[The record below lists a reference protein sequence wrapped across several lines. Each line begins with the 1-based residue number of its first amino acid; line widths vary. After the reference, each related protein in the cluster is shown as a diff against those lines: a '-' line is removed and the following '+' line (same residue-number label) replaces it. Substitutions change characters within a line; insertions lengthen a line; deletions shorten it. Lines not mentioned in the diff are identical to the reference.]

1 MRANFRGLLALL
13 ASLQFAGQM
22 QAQKLDPVQWTLEPT
37 SNATRPGDPVH
48 LHLTAKIEPGWHLY
62 SLTTP
67 KGGPIPTTASVHEG
81 GIINSVELYQ
91 PAPERHFDPN
101 FNIDTETFAE
111 ELRLLVSGTVP
122 KSSKA
127 GSTEIGVDVRYQV
140 CSDRQCLPPR
150 KKTPITTIS
159 VDPNAPVA
167 TALVVPKGYFAVTAI
182 GANTPQPASR
192 APQRQTGLPLFALTA
207 FGLGLAAVLTPC
219 VFPMIPITVSFFL
232 SRRGGVAQAAIFS
245 SGIVI
250 LFCAIGLGITFAAG
264 PFGVVKLAA
273 NPWVNGF
280 IAVVFTTFALSL
292 LGAYEISLPSGALT
306 KIDSLSRQ
314 EGSLGTLLMGLTF
327 SLTAFACVGPFVGS
341 LLAAS
346 VQAPG
351 IQPVLG
357 MFSFAMGLSAPFF
370 LLAAFPSFLKKLP
383 KSGDW
388 MLRVKVVMG
397 FVLLAV
403 MLKYL
408 SNIDQV
414 LQLGLLT
421 RERFLAAWLAIST
434 LAGMYL
440 LGLLHLHGNRPGE
453 ALGVPRLL
461 LAGFAFA
468 FGFSLVPA
476 MSGAR
481 LGELDA
487 YIPVAQVGSNA
498 SGANAEALTFMKDQ
512 YPEAL
517 AKARAEGRPVLLTFT
532 GYACTNCH
540 WMKANLFT
548 LPQIAQEMK
557 KFVLVDLYT
566 DGSDE
571 ASVQNQAMQ
580 EKNYGTVAI
589 PYYAIVDPQ
598 GATTAT
604 FPGLTRDSSEWQGF
618 LRDGM
623 AKAVPA
629 ASVTSGAVAAN

>member
-1 MRANFRGLLALL
+1 MAMRVRLLTLFTALL
-13 ASLQFAGQM
+13 LSEQI
-22 QAQKLDPVQWTLEPT
+22 QAQKLDPVQWTLEAA
-37 SNATRPGDPVH
+37 SAAARPGDLVTF
-48 LHLTAKIEPGWHLY
+48 HLTAKVEPGWHLY

-67 KGGPIPTTASVHEG
+67 KGGPIPTTATAHEG
-81 GIINSVELYQ
+81 TPLAAVEVYQ
-91 PAPERHFDPN
+91 PTPERHFDPN

-122 KSSKA
+122 KGAKA
-127 GSTEIGVDVRYQV
+127 GVVEVELDVRYQV

-150 KKTPITTIS
+150 RKTATVRIT
-159 VDPNAPVA
+159 VDPKAA
-167 TALVVPKGYFAVTAI
+167 AGALVVPNGYSAVTVGPVAK
-182 GANTPQPASR
+182 PQTATR
-192 APQRQTGLPLFALTA
+192 APQDQSGLPLFTLTA
-207 FGLGLAAVLTPC
+207 FGLGLAAVFTPC
-219 VFPMIPITVSFFL
+219 VFPMITITVSFFL
-232 SRRGGVAQAAIFS
+232 SRRGGLAQAAIFS
-245 SGIVI
+245 SGIVV

-264 PFGVVKLAA
+264 PFGVVKMAA

-280 IAVVFTTFALSL
+280 IAAVFTAFALSL
-292 LGAYEISLPSGALT
+292 LGAYEISLPSGILT
-306 KIDSLSRQ
+306 KIDSIARQ

-357 MFSFAMGLSAPFF
+357 MFSFAVGLSAPFF

-388 MLRVKVVMG
+388 MLRIKVVMG
-397 FVLLAV
+397 FILLAV

-434 LAGMYL
+434 LTGLYL
-440 LGLLHLHGNRPGE
+440 LGLLHLHGNRPGQS
-453 ALGVPRLL
+453 LGVPRLL
-461 LAGFAFA
+461 LAGLMFA
-468 FGFSLVPA
+468 FGFSLMPA

-487 YIPVAQVGSNA
+487 YIHTAQLSPNA
-498 SGANAEALTFMKDQ
+498 ASSAETLAFMKDK

-517 AKARAEGRPVLLTFT
+517 AKARAEGRPVLVTFT

-548 LPQIAQEMK
+548 QPEVAAAMK

-566 DGSDE
+566 DGSD
-571 ASVQNQAMQ
+571 ASSVENQKLQ
-580 EKNYGTVAI
+580 EKGYGTVAI
-589 PYYAIVDPQ
+589 PFYAIVGPQ
-598 GATTAT
+598 GSTVST
-604 FPGLTRDSSEWQGF
+604 FPGLTRDSAEWQSF
-618 LRDGM
+618 LHDGM
-623 AKAVPA
+623 AK
-629 ASVTSGAVAAN
+629 VTSLAAVTSVPSAAN

>member
-1 MRANFRGLLALL
+1 MKTSWFLTLLVALPL
-13 ASLQFAGQM
+13 SPQIH
-22 QAQKLDPVQWTLEPT
+22 AQKLDPVQWTLE
-37 SNATRPGDPVH
+37 ATTTRVRPGDAAH
-48 LHLTAKIEPGWHLY
+48 FRLTAQIDPGWHLY

-67 KGGPIPTTASVHEG
+67 KGGPISTKVVAHEG
-81 GIINSVELYQ
+81 GPLASAEVYQ

-101 FNIDTETFAE
+101 FNIDTETFAT
-111 ELRLLVSGTVP
+111 ELPLLLTGQVT
-122 KSSKA
+122 KEARA
-127 GSTEIGVDVRYQV
+127 GSSEVGVDVRYQV

-150 KKTPITTIS
+150 KKTAATSIE
-159 VDPNAPVA
+159 VDPSAPA
-167 TALVVPKGYFAVTAI
+167 SAALVVPSGYSAVSGPAVPGTKAS
-182 GANTPQPASR
+182 TSRTQPN
-192 APQRQTGLPLFALTA
+192 QTGLPLFALTA
-207 FGLGLAAVLTPC
+207 FGLGLAAVFTPC

-232 SRRGGVAQAAIFS
+232 SKRGGLAQAAIFS

-250 LFCAIGLGITFAAG
+250 LFCAVGLGITFAAG

-280 IAVVFTTFALSL
+280 IATVFTVFALSL

-306 KIDSLSRQ
+306 RIDSISRQ
-314 EGSLGTLLMGLTF
+314 EGYLGTLLMGLTF

-357 MFSFAMGLSAPFF
+357 MFSFAVGLSAPFF
-370 LLAAFPSFLKKLP
+370 LLAAFPSFLKQLP
-383 KSGDW
+383 RSGDW
-388 MLRVKVVMG
+388 MLGVKVVMG
-397 FVLLAV
+397 FILLAV

-461 LAGFAFA
+461 LAGLMFA

-487 YIPVAQVGSNA
+487 YIPATQIVPQG
-498 SGANAEALTFMKDQ
+498 GGQTAEALAFMKDQ

-548 LPQIAQEMK
+548 LPEIAQEMK

-571 ASVQNQAMQ
+571 ASLKNQEMQ
-580 EKNYGTVAI
+580 EKGYGTVAI
-589 PYYAIVDPQ
+589 PFYAIVDPK
-598 GATTAT
+598 GSTIAT
-604 FPGLTRDSSEWQGF
+604 FPGLTRDSAEWRAF
-618 LRDGM
+618 LESGRT
-623 AKAVPA
+623 AVPA
-629 ASVTSGAVAAN
+629 ASVTSGAVVAN

>member
-1 MRANFRGLLALL
+1 MRTSWILALL
-13 ASLQFAGQM
+13 APLALSQRVS
-22 QAQKLDPVQWTLEPT
+22 AQKLDPVQWTLE
-37 SNATRPGDPVH
+37 ATTTKVRPGGATQFR
-48 LHLTAKIEPGWHLY
+48 LTAKIDSGWHLY

-67 KGGPIPTTASVHEG
+67 KGGPIPTKVVAREG
-81 GIINSVELYQ
+81 GPLASAEVYQ

-101 FNIDTETFAE
+101 FNIDTETFAA
-111 ELRLLVSGTVP
+111 ELPLLLTGQVAKDSR
-122 KSSKA
+122 A
-127 GSTEIGVDVRYQV
+127 GSAEVGIEVRYQV
-140 CSDRQCLPPR
+140 CSDQQCLPPR
-150 KKTPITTIS
+150 KKTAATSIEI
-159 VDPNAPVA
+159 DPNGPASA
-167 TALVVPKGYFAVTAI
+167 ALVVPSGYSAVS
-182 GANTPQPASR
+182 GAAAPDPQESR
-192 APQRQTGLPLFALTA
+192 NRTQPNQSGLPLFALTA
-207 FGLGLAAVLTPC
+207 FGLGLAAVFTPC

-232 SRRGGVAQAAIFS
+232 SKRGGLAQAAIFS

-250 LFCAIGLGITFAAG
+250 LFCAVGLGITFAAG

-280 IAVVFTTFALSL
+280 IATVFTAFALSL
-292 LGAYEISLPSGALT
+292 LGAYEISLPSGVLT
-306 KIDSLSRQ
+306 RIDSISRQ
-314 EGSLGTLLMGLTF
+314 EGYLGTLLMGLTF

-357 MFSFAMGLSAPFF
+357 MFSFAVGLSAPFF
-370 LLAAFPSFLKKLP
+370 LLAAFPSFLRQLP

-397 FVLLAV
+397 FILLAV

-414 LQLGLLT
+414 LQLGFLT
-421 RERFLAAWLAIST
+421 RERFLAVWLAIST

-440 LGLLHLHGNRPGE
+440 LGLLRLHGNRPGE

-461 LAGFAFA
+461 LAGLMFA

-487 YIPVAQVGSNA
+487 YIPATQMVPLG
-498 SGANAEALTFMKDQ
+498 GGPTAEGLAFMKDQ
-512 YPEAL
+512 YAEAL

-548 LPQIAQEMK
+548 LPEIAQEMK

-571 ASVQNQAMQ
+571 ASVRNQEMQ
-580 EKNYGTVAI
+580 EKGYGTVAI
-589 PYYAIVDPQ
+589 PFYAIVDPK
-598 GATTAT
+598 GSTIAT
-604 FPGLTRDSSEWQGF
+604 FPGLTRDSAEWRAF
-618 LRDGM
+618 LQSGT
-623 AKAVPA
+623 AEAIPA
-629 ASVTSGAVAAN
+629 ASVTSGAVVAN

>member
-1 MRANFRGLLALL
+1 MKTSWFLTLLVALPL
-13 ASLQFAGQM
+13 SPQIH
-22 QAQKLDPVQWTLEPT
+22 AQKLDPVQWTLE
-37 SNATRPGDPVH
+37 ATTTRVRPGDAAH
-48 LHLTAKIEPGWHLY
+48 FRLTAQIDPGWHLY

-67 KGGPIPTTASVHEG
+67 KGGPISTKVVAHEG
-81 GIINSVELYQ
+81 GPLASAEVYQ

-101 FNIDTETFAE
+101 FNIDTETFAT
-111 ELRLLVSGTVP
+111 ELPLLLTGQVT
-122 KSSKA
+122 KEARA
-127 GSTEIGVDVRYQV
+127 GSSEVGVDVRYQV

-150 KKTPITTIS
+150 KKTAATSIE
-159 VDPNAPVA
+159 VDPSAPA
-167 TALVVPKGYFAVTAI
+167 SAALVVPSGYSAVSGPAVPGTKAS
-182 GANTPQPASR
+182 TSRTQPN
-192 APQRQTGLPLFALTA
+192 QTGLPLFALTA
-207 FGLGLAAVLTPC
+207 FGLGLAAVFTPC

-232 SRRGGVAQAAIFS
+232 SKRGGLAQAAIFS

-250 LFCAIGLGITFAAG
+250 LFCAVGLGITFAAG
-264 PFGVVKLAA
+264 PFGVAKLAA

-280 IAVVFTTFALSL
+280 IATVFTVFALSL

-306 KIDSLSRQ
+306 RIDSISRQ
-314 EGSLGTLLMGLTF
+314 EGYLGTLLMGLTF

-357 MFSFAMGLSAPFF
+357 IFSFAVGLSAPFF
-370 LLAAFPSFLKKLP
+370 LLAAFPSFLKQLP
-383 KSGDW
+383 RSGDW
-388 MLRVKVVMG
+388 MLGVKVVMG
-397 FVLLAV
+397 FILLAV

-461 LAGFAFA
+461 LAGLMFA

-487 YIPVAQVGSNA
+487 YIPAKQIVPQG
-498 SGANAEALTFMKDQ
+498 GGQTAEALAFMKDQ

-548 LPQIAQEMK
+548 LPEIAQEMK

-571 ASVQNQAMQ
+571 ASLKNQEMQ
-580 EKNYGTVAI
+580 EKGYGTVAI
-589 PYYAIVDPQ
+589 PFYAIVDPK
-598 GATTAT
+598 GSTIAT
-604 FPGLTRDSSEWQGF
+604 FPGLTRDSAEWRAF
-618 LRDGM
+618 LESGRT
-623 AKAVPA
+623 AVPA
-629 ASVTSGAVAAN
+629 ASVTSGAVVAN